1 MTTAHETSLTAV
13 RDVALRSLTVE
24 MASIVNQIRFGQ
36 LDNYDRRNLDS
47 DHGHRIACGVI
58 WRRNTDLVGWVGNDL
73 DYDMRHLV
81 TVKL

>member
-36 LDNYDRRNLDS
+36 LDDYDGRNLDS

-58 WRRNTDLVGWVGNDL
+58 WRCNTDLVGWVGNDL